1 MPTSDPAPRDRAE
14 RLAAGLPS
22 FTIRALRVA
31 AGVISGAHGRRRRG
45 RGESFWQFRQFQPG
59 DPVSAI
65 DWRRTAA
72 TQDIFIRERE
82 WEVAQQVWLWCDRS
96 PSMEYASSPELES
109 KRTRAALITL
119 ALAAMLLQG
128 GETVGLLGSTPR
140 TGRGR
145 AMLGRIAEHLVAD
158 APPGTGVPAA
168 IRVKRHAQTVLVG
181 DFLEPLEMVAARVR
195 GLANQ
200 EVAGHLVQVLDPA
213 EELLPFRGRIRFVG
227 AEEEGDLL
235 IGRVETVNRRYVRRI
250 EEHREGL
257 ADIARKHGW
266 GFLTHRTD
274 RGPEPTLLAL
284 HQALSGAF
292 DRF

>member
-1 MPTSDPAPRDRAE
+1 MDGDRSHQSHTCCATSH
-14 RLAAGLPS
+14 S
-22 FTIRALRVA
+22 
-31 AGVISGAHGRRRRG
+31 
-45 RGESFWQFRQFQPG
+45 
-59 DPVSAI
+59 
-65 DWRRTAA
+65 RTAA
-72 TQDIFIRERE
+72 SQDIFIRERE

-96 PSMEYASSPELES
+96 PSMDYASSPELEP

-128 GETVGLLGSTPR
+128 GETVGLLGATPR

-158 APPGTGVPAA
+158 APPGSGVPAA
-168 IRVKRHAQTVLVG
+168 IRVERHAQTVLVG
-181 DFLEPLEMVAARVR
+181 DFLEPLETVAARVR

-235 IGRVETVNRRYVRRI
+235 IGRVEAVNRRYVRRI
-250 EEHREGL
+250 EEHRQGL

-292 DRF
+292 ERF